1 MAYTIH
7 PYSTD
12 KGNTTKSVNDNISSI
27 MSWMIQIAGQ
37 VCGGYASDI
46 YYSLSGYDY
55 AVRMDY
61 DYDKLIV
68 FYESAVIEYTIEN
81 DIVKGKPYRIQYW
94 RLTWNPYKK
103 EGLFTRVK
111 LKELKKEVNNG

>member
-1 MAYTIH
+1 MSYTIH

-12 KGNTTKSVNDNISSI
+12 KGNTIISVNDSISSI

-37 VCGGYASDI
+37 VCGGHASDI

-61 DYDKLIV
+61 DYDKLLV
-68 FYESAVIEYTIEN
+68 FYEGGMIERKIEN
-81 DIVKGKPYRIQYW
+81 GTVDSKSNGIQYW
-94 RLTWNPYKK
+94 RLTWNPQKK
-103 EGLFTRVK
+103 EGVFTRVR
-111 LKELKKEVNNG
+111 LKELKEVNNG

>member
-1 MAYTIH
+1 MSYTIH

-12 KGNTTKSVNDNISSI
+12 KGNTIISLNDSISSI

-61 DYDKLIV
+61 DYDKLLV
-68 FYESAVIEYTIEN
+68 FYEFGVIEYTIEN
-81 DIVKGKPYRIQYW
+81 DIVKGKPYGIQYW

-103 EGLFTRVK
+103 EGAFTRVK

>member
-27 MSWMIQIAGQ
+27 MSLMIQIAGQ

-55 AVRMDY
+55 AVSMDY
-61 DYDKLIV
+61 DYDKLLV
-68 FYESAVIEYTIEN
+68 FYEGGVIERKIEN
-81 DIVKGKPYRIQYW
+81 GTVDSKSNGIQYW
-94 RLTWNPYKK
+94 RLTWNPQKK
-103 EGLFTRVK
+103 EGVFTRVR
-111 LKELKKEVNNG
+111 LKELKEVNNG